1 MTSPLLVLPDQSWV
15 CMRSMLQRQ
24 SNDTSCGEE
33 SIAFILAP
41 SKNGQLMLKRPPDGS
56 QDNWDEGCRVHG
68 FLLIVWWSGNRVVSR
83 ILIISL
89 LVPTSLELHTHP
101 KFAVTILHMGA
112 VLVPAEKLKD
122 MHQIAIYVTWEGTR
136 ALSISALLFLGAS
149 LVAQIANNLPAM
161 QETLI

>member
-1 MTSPLLVLPDQSWV
+1 M
-15 CMRSMLQRQ
+15 
-24 SNDTSCGEE
+24 
-33 SIAFILAP
+33 
-41 SKNGQLMLKRPPDGS
+41 
-56 QDNWDEGCRVHG
+56 
-68 FLLIVWWSGNRVVSR
+68 VSR

-89 LVPTSLELHTHP
+89 LVPTSLELHTNP

-136 ALSISALLFLGAS
+136 TLSISALLFLGAS

-161 QETLI
+161 QETLV